1 MVALTALTGRRE
13 RPCSSPAVGG
23 LRSASRAK
31 DRLGP
36 LLDLLFG
43 LTADQSD
50 PPSAATARWITHAE
64 GVDVV
69 AARLPAARPDA
80 APPPATGWRAA
91 PAGGLPA
98 H

>member
-1 MVALTALTGRRE
+1 M
-13 RPCSSPAVGG
+13 GG
-23 LRSASRAK
+23 LRSASRAE
-31 DRLGP
+31 DRVGP

-43 LTADQSD
+43 LAADQSD
-50 PPSAATARWITHAE
+50 PPSGETARWIAHAE

-69 AARLPAARPDA
+69 AARLPPARPDA

>member
-1 MVALTALTGRRE
+1 M
-13 RPCSSPAVGG
+13 GG

>member
-1 MVALTALTGRRE
+1 M
-13 RPCSSPAVGG
+13 GG
-23 LRSASRAK
+23 LRSASRAE
-31 DRLGP
+31 DRVGP

-43 LTADQSD
+43 LAADQSD
-50 PPSAATARWITHAE
+50 PPSGETARWIAHAE

-69 AARLPAARPDA
+69 AARLPPARPG
-80 APPPATGWRAA
+80 PTQRHHPATGWRAA